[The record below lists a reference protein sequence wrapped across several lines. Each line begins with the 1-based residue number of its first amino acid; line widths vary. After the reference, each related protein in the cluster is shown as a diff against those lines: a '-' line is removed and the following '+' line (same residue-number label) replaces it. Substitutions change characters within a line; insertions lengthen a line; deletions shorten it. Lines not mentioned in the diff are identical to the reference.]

1 MGSGSDGGVH
11 RPPGTWAAKKIVY
24 KSWFALRD
32 RHVLA
37 ARIRLQVDSSV
48 FLMFVFF
55 QRFFVQSLVK
65 VVFRPSGRLQ
75 DRVLADQI
83 MAVTVLMFLF
93 WILFFKT
100 AKSKYRFVCLY
111 SWASK
116 CRPGPRRFGTAGPWQ
131 SRVSHF
137 WMFLFW
143 NVFFG
148 QSCAK
153 IVFRPAWRLQP
164 SQAKRSHRPA
174 SRPYTP

>member
-1 MGSGSDGGVH
+1 MSVFLGVDLPSGTITFWQPGSDYKSTVAFFWCLFFFQ
-11 RPPGTWAAKKIVY
+11 RFFWKIVY
-24 KSWFALRD
+24 KSCFGLRG
-32 RHVLA
+32 A
-37 ARIRLQVDSSV
+37 FRIASWRTKLWQHRSTG
-48 FLMFVFF
+48 LFF
-55 QRFFVQSLVK
+55 Q
-65 VVFRPSGRLQ
+65 
-75 DRVLADQI
+75 
-83 MAVTVLMFLF
+83 FLF
-93 WILFFKT
+93 CKT
-100 AKSKYRFVCLY
+100 EKSNYRFVCLY

-148 QSCAK
+148 QSRAK
-153 IVFRPAWRLQP
+153 GVFRLAWRLQP